1 MQQLMTQEKL
11 SDVMAIFTILAFKMY
26 YINTCQ
32 PIFHYAELFDDLLYG
47 ISSKTLMWYQSDRR
61 WHSFSRVTFLL
72 RSVII
77 VLYPLPVLELYQT
90 RAVDGLC
97 MPTYETMSVANI
109 WRAVG

>member
-32 PIFHYAELFDDLLYG
+32 PIFHYVELFDDLLYG

-61 WHSFSRVTFLL
+61 
-72 RSVII
+72 
-77 VLYPLPVLELYQT
+77 
-90 RAVDGLC
+90 
-97 MPTYETMSVANI
+97 
-109 WRAVG
+109 